1 MPQQEAGYKWQ
12 PLDDLPDNWEE
23 MSNPELSSLA
33 RVWTEQHI
41 QLKESRSV
49 KDFNEKLLREWSIE
63 TGIIERL
70 YTIDRGVTQLLIEQ
84 GIDAALIPHGA
95 TDRPVTEVVKILK
108 DHRDA
113 LEGIFD
119 FVSRRQPL
127 TVNYIRQLHQI
138 ITRSQSYVEGV
149 DQFGKLTK
157 RELLKGDWKKLPNN
171 PTRPDGQLHEYCPP
185 VHVATEMERLVK
197 LHQQHSA
204 AGVPPEVSAA
214 WLHHRFTQIHPF
226 EDGNGRVA
234 RALATIVFLQAG
246 WFPLVINRDQRAE
259 YIAALESADHGD
271 LKPLVYLFGQN
282 AKRAFARALELS
294 EDILQGEGA
303 IEDVVGGIVNVY
315 QARRRSIERTYQRV
329 EHVAEQLASE
339 TIGLLEEI
347 ASGMREKFSAP
358 NIERPPVFKVDRSK
372 DANSHYYTYQIVDV
386 AKSLDYWANV
396 SRKRMWA
403 RLNIIDIFTQQRAQL
418 VFSFHYLGKTNRG
431 VMVCTGFIYF
441 PETKSG
447 RSHEAEDDEESEV
460 AFIESHRICDEPFYF
475 SYQDENRIASLKAE
489 FKKWLQTAAAVG
501 LAEWVQRS

>member
-1 MPQQEAGYKWQ
+1 MAQEKAGYTWR
-12 PLDDLPDNWEE
+12 PLDDLPADWET
-23 MSNPELSSLA
+23 MSNPELYSLA
-33 RVWTEQHI
+33 KVWTEQHA

-84 GIDAALIPHGA
+84 GIDAALIPHGT
-95 TDRPVTEVVKILK
+95 TDKPVTEIIEILK

-127 TVNYIRQLHQI
+127 TVNYVSQLHQI
-138 ITRSQSYVEGV
+138 ITRSQKYVEGV
-149 DQFGKLTK
+149 DQFGRPTK
-157 RELLKGDWKKLPNN
+157 RELIKGDWKKLPNN

-185 VHVATEMERLVK
+185 LHVASEMDRLVV
-197 LHQQHSA
+197 LHQQHTNSSI
-204 AGVPPEVSAA
+204 PPEISAA

-246 WFPLVINRDQRAE
+246 WFPIVINRDQRGE

-271 LKPLVYLFGQN
+271 PKPLVFLFGQN

-303 IEDVVGGIVNVY
+303 IQDVVGGIVNVY

-329 EHVAEQLASE
+329 EQISEQLAGEAIQVFEE
-339 TIGLLEEI
+339 TARE
-347 ASGMREKFSAP
+347 MREKFSAP
-358 NIERPPVFKVDRSK
+358 AIERPPVFKVDRNK
-372 DANSHYYTYQIVDV
+372 DTNAHYYAFQIVDV
-386 AKSLDYWANV
+386 AKSLGYWANV
-396 SRKRMWA
+396 SRRRIWT
-403 RLNIIDIFTQQRAQL
+403 RLNIIDVFTQQRAQL

-447 RSHEAEDDEESEV
+447 AFHEPDENEENEMS
-460 AFIESHRICDEPFYF
+460 FIESHRICEEPFYF
-475 SYQDENRIASLKAE
+475 SYQDEGRIASLKSD
-489 FKKWLQTAAAVG
+489 FRKWLQTATSVG